1 MKGEN
6 TYVRPTYAGNALT
19 KVKTTQDVN
28 FLTFRSSNFDEAPT
42 APGNPQITEVPLPS
56 GSKTEFVKED
66 SSDSGKPDLTSA
78 RIVVSGGR
86 GVKSK

>member
-1 MKGEN
+1 M
-6 TYVRPTYAGNALT
+6 RPTYAGNALT
-19 KVKTTQDVN
+19 KVKTTQDIN
-28 FLTFRSSNFDEAPT
+28 FLTFRSSNFDEAVLSE
-42 APGNPQITEVPLPS
+42 GNPQVSEVPLPT
-56 GSKTEFVKED
+56 GAKTEFVKED